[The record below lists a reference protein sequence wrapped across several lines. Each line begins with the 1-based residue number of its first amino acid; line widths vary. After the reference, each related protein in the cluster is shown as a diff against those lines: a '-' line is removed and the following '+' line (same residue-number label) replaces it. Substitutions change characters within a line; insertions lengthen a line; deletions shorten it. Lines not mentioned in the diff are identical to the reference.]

1 MLQVGVIQLVQMVF
15 FIFWDQ
21 MQNERESFFQ
31 EGLKPNP
38 SLQQNATW
46 IEKSRQTE
54 TNINSRNFL
63 SCRKVPDSQSPLI
76 RPCEILNSDVS

>member
-15 FIFWDQ
+15 VIFWDQ

-46 IEKSRQTE
+46 IEKSSKQKQT
-54 TNINSRNFL
+54 
-63 SCRKVPDSQSPLI
+63 
-76 RPCEILNSDVS
+76 

>member
-15 FIFWDQ
+15 VIFWDQ

-54 TNINSRNFL
+54 TNKFKKL
-63 SCRKVPDSQSPLI
+63 SLLS
-76 RPCEILNSDVS
+76 